1 VQVSCVKVA
10 IFTEKN
16 AYWDRASFTICKY
29 YLCIEEDNCRFRFA
43 LQVSFRHMHKYNDR
57 AINKNIYH

>member
-1 VQVSCVKVA
+1 MHTGIEPVSLFANTTFALRRITA
-10 IFTEKN
+10 I
-16 AYWDRASFTICKY
+16 YR
-29 YLCIEEDNCRFRFA
+29 A